1 MAVIKNIHDF
11 MEGNGLENS
20 LKVVTDTLYGFNH
33 TKQIPMLPSNKDY
46 NGYTFFTRP
55 QLNLTDDNIRNIRG
69 FYKFLSNSQYSSERL
84 VRLLLDPRL
93 AYGMDTDLYKQT
105 SLDSPLVDKYNVFL
119 PVLSNTLETLSGWPD
134 IVTPTYTSAPG
145 LRKEQW
151 AMVDGAYSIYDVFE
165 LTATFKNF
173 AGEPTGQL
181 FELWNRYP
189 SLVFEGLLNVY
200 NDFLL
205 ANEFDYNTRIYRF
218 ITDESGRFIK
228 KSATTGAS
236 FPTGEATGKV
246 FDFNRNTSYSDQT
259 KSITTKF
266 ISAGAVYNDDIS
278 LLEFNTAVATFN
290 PMVAMYL
297 KGNKKLSNLEKIPYD
312 LLPAFNNRGYP
323 VINLDTNEL
332 EWLIDKTSP
341 SYQKIVNI
349 LVDNKET
356 KIYV

>member
-11 MEGNGLENS
+11 MEGNGLANS
-20 LKVVTDTLYGFNH
+20 LKIVTDTLYGFNH
-33 TKQIPMLPSNKDY
+33 TKQMPALPTNKDY

-55 QLNLTDDNIRNIRG
+55 QLNLTDDNIKNIRT
-69 FYKFLSNSQYSSERL
+69 FYKFLSNSQYSVERI

-93 AYGMDTDLYKQT
+93 AYGLDTDLYKQT
-105 SLDSPLVDKYNVFL
+105 SLDSPLVDKYNPFI
-119 PVLSNTLETLSGWPD
+119 PVLSNTLETMSGWPD

-165 LTATFKNF
+165 LTATFRNF
-173 AGEPTGQL
+173 SGEPTSQI

-189 SLVFEGLLNVY
+189 SLVFEGMLEPY
-200 NDFLL
+200 IDFLL

-218 ITDESGRFIK
+218 ITDETGKYIK

-236 FPTGEATGKV
+236 FPTGESTGKV
-246 FDFNRNTSYSDQT
+246 FDYNRNISYSDQN
-259 KSITTKF
+259 KVINTKF
-266 ISAGAVYNDDIS
+266 VSMGAIYNDDIS
-278 LLEFNTAVATFN
+278 LLEFNKASMQFN
-290 PMVAMYL
+290 PMVRAYL
-297 KGNKKLSNLEKIPYD
+297 TGKKELSNLEKIPPE
-312 LLPAFNNRGYP
+312 LLPAFGNRGYP
-323 VINLDTNEL
+323 VIDLDTNEL

-341 SYQKIVNI
+341 TYKKIVNI